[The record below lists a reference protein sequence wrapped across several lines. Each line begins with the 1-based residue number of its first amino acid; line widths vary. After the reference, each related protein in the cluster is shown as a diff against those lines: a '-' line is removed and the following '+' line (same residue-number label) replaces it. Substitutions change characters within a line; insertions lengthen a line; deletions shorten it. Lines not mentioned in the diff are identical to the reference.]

1 MERITNIQNIKD
13 NEEITKTIMTISDGR
28 NEKQA
33 EVYLAFLNGETD
45 RRYIV
50 YTTELNRGKDEKA
63 TFNLATMTFRN
74 GEYVLEATSNEDH
87 QNVELKVLNIVGLS
101 GDKGQEEVEEMIKKE
116 FPTASTLDLEA
127 LKRNID
133 QMSISVENPPKKANM
148 PMIIADV
155 IKRYYIRAL
164 NKELKKIHK
173 NKEMTQEEINTSSNK
188 LDKIENKLDEL
199 QDTYYQYPDNDKYN
213 DAVEISLSEIEQAK
227 EDIME
232 AKRSLEFKQAQLDES
247 ELNKENPNSLG
258 EEQGIELNPELPEA
272 TVEEPIVDG
281 DELQNIEQPKLSN
294 ALNEFGLAKENPSTL
309 DGKQKIDLNPEVSLL
324 DNENVKIENNN
335 STEVVEQGK
344 KNEENNSSIP
354 PVEVNANNSLN
365 MESKL
370 SSIVREDEIQEMDEF
385 AKSFNQE
392 EIDNKKQEIVDD
404 SVSKFGQSVET
415 IVQDITIGISALYE
429 KQIQAKEN
437 ENNLLKTKIQSYKN
451 ENNELKAQVQS
462 YENEKSEL
470 SVMVENVKN
479 KALEASKQ
487 AENSKL
493 EINDLTTKNTGLE
506 KENVELKST
515 VESQKQLLDQ
525 QNSNMETL
533 REEGKTRETSLL
545 QEIESLKQE
554 VSMLK
559 GYKDAYNQIAN
570 LLKNQIGTEQKIDTE
585 QNGMKK

>member
-101 GDKGQEEVEEMIKKE
+101 EDKRQEEVEEMIKKE

-272 TVEEPIVDG
+272 NVEESIVNG
-281 DELQNIEQPKLSN
+281 DEHQNVETTELSN
-294 ALNEFGLAKENPSTL
+294 AMNEFELEKENLDTL
-309 DGKQKIDLNPEVSLL
+309 DEEQKLDLNPEVPSL

-335 STEVVEQGK
+335 SNEVVEQEK
-344 KNEENNSSIP
+344 KNEEINSSIP

-370 SSIVREDEIQEMDEF
+370 NSIVREDEIQEMDEF

-392 EIDNKKQEIVDD
+392 EIDNKKQKIVDD

-429 KQIQAKEN
+429 NQIQAKEN
-437 ENNLLKTKIQSYKN
+437 ESNLLKTKIQSYKN
-451 ENNELKAQVQS
+451 ENNGLKAQVQS

-559 GYKDAYNQIAN
+559 GYKDAYNQIAS

>member
-247 ELNKENPNSLG
+247 ELNKENTNSLG
-258 EEQGIELNPELPEA
+258 EEQGIELNPELPE
-272 TVEEPIVDG
+272 TNVEESIVNG
-281 DELQNIEQPKLSN
+281 DEHQNVETTELSN
-294 ALNEFGLAKENPSTL
+294 AMNGFELEKENPDTL
-309 DGKQKIDLNPEVSLL
+309 NEEQKLDLNPEVTSL

-335 STEVVEQGK
+335 SNEVVEQEK
-344 KNEENNSSIP
+344 KNEEINSSIP

-370 SSIVREDEIQEMDEF
+370 NSIVREDEIQEMDEF

-392 EIDNKKQEIVDD
+392 EIDNKKQKIVDD

-429 KQIQAKEN
+429 NQIQAKEN
-437 ENNLLKTKIQSYKN
+437 EKNLLKTKIQSYKN
-451 ENNELKAQVQS
+451 ENNGLKAQVQS

-559 GYKDAYNQIAN
+559 GYKDAYNQIAS

>member
-101 GDKGQEEVEEMIKKE
+101 GDKRQEEVEEMIKKE

-272 TVEEPIVDG
+272 NVEESIVNG
-281 DELQNIEQPKLSN
+281 DEHQNVETTELSN
-294 ALNEFGLAKENPSTL
+294 AMNEFELEKENLDTL
-309 DGKQKIDLNPEVSLL
+309 DEEQKLDLNPEVPSL

-335 STEVVEQGK
+335 SNEVVEQEK
-344 KNEENNSSIP
+344 KNEEINSSIP

-370 SSIVREDEIQEMDEF
+370 NSIVREDEIQEMDEF

-392 EIDNKKQEIVDD
+392 EIDNKKQKIVDD

-429 KQIQAKEN
+429 NQIQAKEN
-437 ENNLLKTKIQSYKN
+437 ESNLLKTKIQSYKN
-451 ENNELKAQVQS
+451 ENNGLKAQVQS

-559 GYKDAYNQIAN
+559 GYKDAYNQIAS

>member
-101 GDKGQEEVEEMIKKE
+101 GDKRQEEVEEMIKKE

-227 EDIME
+227 EDIIE

-272 TVEEPIVDG
+272 NVEESIVNG
-281 DELQNIEQPKLSN
+281 DEHQNVETTELSN
-294 ALNEFGLAKENPSTL
+294 AMNGFELEKENPDTL
-309 DGKQKIDLNPEVSLL
+309 NEEQKLDLNPEVTSL

-335 STEVVEQGK
+335 SNEVVEQEK
-344 KNEENNSSIP
+344 KNEEINSSIP

-370 SSIVREDEIQEMDEF
+370 NSIVREDEIQEMDEF

-392 EIDNKKQEIVDD
+392 EIDNKKQKIVDD

-429 KQIQAKEN
+429 NQIQAKEN
-437 ENNLLKTKIQSYKN
+437 ESNLLKTKIQSYKN
-451 ENNELKAQVQS
+451 ENNGLKAQVQS

-493 EINDLTTKNTGLE
+493 EISDLTTKNTGLE

-559 GYKDAYNQIAN
+559 GYKDAYNQIAS

>member
-101 GDKGQEEVEEMIKKE
+101 GDKRQEEVEEMIKKE

-272 TVEEPIVDG
+272 NVEESIVNG
-281 DELQNIEQPKLSN
+281 DEHQNVETTELSN
-294 ALNEFGLAKENPSTL
+294 AMNGFELEKENPDTL
-309 DGKQKIDLNPEVSLL
+309 NEEQKLDLNPEVTSL

-335 STEVVEQGK
+335 SNEVVEQEK
-344 KNEENNSSIP
+344 KNEEINSSIP

-370 SSIVREDEIQEMDEF
+370 NSIVREDEIQEMDEF

-392 EIDNKKQEIVDD
+392 ELDNKKQKIVDD

-429 KQIQAKEN
+429 NQIQAKEN
-437 ENNLLKTKIQSYKN
+437 ESNLLKTKIQSYKN
-451 ENNELKAQVQS
+451 ENNGLKAQVQS

-559 GYKDAYNQIAN
+559 GYKDAYNQIAS

>member
-227 EDIME
+227 EDIIE

-247 ELNKENPNSLG
+247 KLNKENPNSLG

-272 TVEEPIVDG
+272 NVEESIVNG
-281 DELQNIEQPKLSN
+281 DEHQNVETTELSN
-294 ALNEFGLAKENPSTL
+294 AMNGFELEKENPDTL
-309 DGKQKIDLNPEVSLL
+309 NEEQKLDLNPEVTSL

-335 STEVVEQGK
+335 SNEVVEQEK
-344 KNEENNSSIP
+344 KNEEINSSIP

-370 SSIVREDEIQEMDEF
+370 NSIVREDEIQEMDEF

-392 EIDNKKQEIVDD
+392 EIDNKKQKIVDD

-429 KQIQAKEN
+429 NQIQAKEN
-437 ENNLLKTKIQSYKN
+437 ESNLLKTKIQSYKN
-451 ENNELKAQVQS
+451 ENNGLKAQVQS

-559 GYKDAYNQIAN
+559 GYKDAYNQIAS

>member
-227 EDIME
+227 EDIIE

-272 TVEEPIVDG
+272 NVEESIVNG
-281 DELQNIEQPKLSN
+281 DEHQNVETTELSN
-294 ALNEFGLAKENPSTL
+294 AMNGFELEKENPDTL
-309 DGKQKIDLNPEVSLL
+309 NEEQKLDLNPEVTSL

-335 STEVVEQGK
+335 SNEVVEQEK
-344 KNEENNSSIP
+344 KNEEINSSIP

-370 SSIVREDEIQEMDEF
+370 NSIVREDEIQEMDEF

-392 EIDNKKQEIVDD
+392 EIDNKKQKIVDD

-429 KQIQAKEN
+429 NQIQAKEN
-437 ENNLLKTKIQSYKN
+437 ESNLLKTKIQSYKN
-451 ENNELKAQVQS
+451 ENNGLKAQVQS

-559 GYKDAYNQIAN
+559 GYKDAYNQIAS

>member
-155 IKRYYIRAL
+155 IKRYYIRSL

-272 TVEEPIVDG
+272 NVEESIVNG
-281 DELQNIEQPKLSN
+281 DEHQNVETTELSN
-294 ALNEFGLAKENPSTL
+294 AMNEFELEKENLDTL
-309 DGKQKIDLNPEVSLL
+309 DEEQKLDLNPEVPSLY
-324 DNENVKIENNN
+324 NENVKIENNN
-335 STEVVEQGK
+335 SNEVVEQEK
-344 KNEENNSSIP
+344 KNEEINSSIP

-370 SSIVREDEIQEMDEF
+370 NSIVREDEIQEMDEF

-392 EIDNKKQEIVDD
+392 EIDNKKQKIVDD

-429 KQIQAKEN
+429 NQIQAKEN
-437 ENNLLKTKIQSYKN
+437 ESNLLKTKIQSYKN
-451 ENNELKAQVQS
+451 ENNGLKVQVQS

-559 GYKDAYNQIAN
+559 GYKDAYNQIAS

>member
-213 DAVEISLSEIEQAK
+213 DAVEISLSEIKQAK

-272 TVEEPIVDG
+272 NVEESIVNG
-281 DELQNIEQPKLSN
+281 DEHQNVETTELSN
-294 ALNEFGLAKENPSTL
+294 AMNGFELEKENPDTL
-309 DGKQKIDLNPEVSLL
+309 NEEQKLDLNPEVTSL

-335 STEVVEQGK
+335 SNEVVEQEK
-344 KNEENNSSIP
+344 KNEEINSSIP

-370 SSIVREDEIQEMDEF
+370 NSIVREDEIQEMDEF

-392 EIDNKKQEIVDD
+392 EIDNKKQKIVDD

-429 KQIQAKEN
+429 NQIQAKEN
-437 ENNLLKTKIQSYKN
+437 ESNLLKTKIQSYKN
-451 ENNELKAQVQS
+451 ENNGLKAQVQS

-559 GYKDAYNQIAN
+559 GYKDAYNQIAS

>member
-155 IKRYYIRAL
+155 IKRYYIRSL

-188 LDKIENKLDEL
+188 LDKIETKLDEL

-258 EEQGIELNPELPEA
+258 EEPGIELNPELPEA
-272 TVEEPIVDG
+272 NVEESIVNG
-281 DELQNIEQPKLSN
+281 DEHQNVETTELSN
-294 ALNEFGLAKENPSTL
+294 AMNEFELEKENLDTL
-309 DGKQKIDLNPEVSLL
+309 DEEQKLDLNPEVPSL

-335 STEVVEQGK
+335 SNEVVEQEK
-344 KNEENNSSIP
+344 KNEEINSSIP
-354 PVEVNANNSLN
+354 PVELNANNSLN

-370 SSIVREDEIQEMDEF
+370 NSIVREDEIQEMDEF

-392 EIDNKKQEIVDD
+392 EIDNKKQKIVDD

-437 ENNLLKTKIQSYKN
+437 ENNG
-451 ENNELKAQVQS
+451 LKAQVQS

-559 GYKDAYNQIAN
+559 GYKDAYNQIAS

>member
-272 TVEEPIVDG
+272 NVEESIVNG
-281 DELQNIEQPKLSN
+281 DEHQNVETTELSN
-294 ALNEFGLAKENPSTL
+294 AMNGFELEKENPDTL
-309 DGKQKIDLNPEVSLL
+309 NEEQKLDLNPEVTSL

-335 STEVVEQGK
+335 SNEVVEQEK
-344 KNEENNSSIP
+344 KNEEINSSIP

-370 SSIVREDEIQEMDEF
+370 NSIVREDEIQEMDEF

-392 EIDNKKQEIVDD
+392 EIDNKKQKIVDD

-429 KQIQAKEN
+429 NQIQAKEN
-437 ENNLLKTKIQSYKN
+437 ESNLLKTKIQSYKN
-451 ENNELKAQVQS
+451 ENNGLKAQVQS

-559 GYKDAYNQIAN
+559 GYKDAYNQIAS

>member
-155 IKRYYIRAL
+155 IKRYYIRSL

-188 LDKIENKLDEL
+188 LDKIETKLDEL

-247 ELNKENPNSLG
+247 ELNKENTNSLG

-272 TVEEPIVDG
+272 NVEESIVNG
-281 DELQNIEQPKLSN
+281 DEHQNVETTELSN
-294 ALNEFGLAKENPSTL
+294 AMNGFELEKENPDTL
-309 DGKQKIDLNPEVSLL
+309 NEEQKLDLNPEVTSL

-335 STEVVEQGK
+335 SNEVVEQEK
-344 KNEENNSSIP
+344 KNEEINSSIP

-370 SSIVREDEIQEMDEF
+370 NSIVREDEIQEMDEF

-392 EIDNKKQEIVDD
+392 EIDNKKQKIVDD

-451 ENNELKAQVQS
+451 ENNGLKAQVQS
-462 YENEKSEL
+462 YENEKSER

-559 GYKDAYNQIAN
+559 GYKDAYNQIAS

>member
-101 GDKGQEEVEEMIKKE
+101 GDKRQEEVEEMIKKE

-232 AKRSLEFKQAQLDES
+232 AKRSLKFKQAQLDES

-272 TVEEPIVDG
+272 NVEESIVNG
-281 DELQNIEQPKLSN
+281 DEHQNVETTELSN
-294 ALNEFGLAKENPSTL
+294 AMNGFELEKENPDTL
-309 DGKQKIDLNPEVSLL
+309 NEEQKLDLNPEVTSL

-335 STEVVEQGK
+335 SNEVVEQEK
-344 KNEENNSSIP
+344 KNDSQERIQ
-354 PVEVNANNSLN
+354 
-365 MESKL
+365 
-370 SSIVREDEIQEMDEF
+370 RE
-385 AKSFNQE
+385 AGGS
-392 EIDNKKQEIVDD
+392 
-404 SVSKFGQSVET
+404 
-415 IVQDITIGISALYE
+415 
-429 KQIQAKEN
+429 
-437 ENNLLKTKIQSYKN
+437 
-451 ENNELKAQVQS
+451 
-462 YENEKSEL
+462 
-470 SVMVENVKN
+470 
-479 KALEASKQ
+479 
-487 AENSKL
+487 
-493 EINDLTTKNTGLE
+493 
-506 KENVELKST
+506 
-515 VESQKQLLDQ
+515 
-525 QNSNMETL
+525 
-533 REEGKTRETSLL
+533 
-545 QEIESLKQE
+545 
-554 VSMLK
+554 
-559 GYKDAYNQIAN
+559 
-570 LLKNQIGTEQKIDTE
+570 
-585 QNGMKK
+585 

>member
-155 IKRYYIRAL
+155 IKRYYIRSL

-272 TVEEPIVDG
+272 NVEESIVNG
-281 DELQNIEQPKLSN
+281 DEHQNVETTELSN
-294 ALNEFGLAKENPSTL
+294 AMNEFELEKENLDTL
-309 DGKQKIDLNPEVSLL
+309 DEEQKLDLNPEVPSL

-335 STEVVEQGK
+335 SNEVVEQEK
-344 KNEENNSSIP
+344 KNEEINSSIP

-370 SSIVREDEIQEMDEF
+370 NSIVREDEIQEMDEF

-392 EIDNKKQEIVDD
+392 EIDNKKQKIVDD

-429 KQIQAKEN
+429 NQIQAKEN
-437 ENNLLKTKIQSYKN
+437 ESNLLKTKIQSYKN
-451 ENNELKAQVQS
+451 ENNGLKAQVQS

-559 GYKDAYNQIAN
+559 GYKDAYNQIAS

>member
-272 TVEEPIVDG
+272 NVEESIVNG
-281 DELQNIEQPKLSN
+281 DEHQNVETTELSN
-294 ALNEFGLAKENPSTL
+294 AMNEFELEKENLDTL
-309 DGKQKIDLNPEVSLL
+309 DEEQKLDLNPEVPSL

-335 STEVVEQGK
+335 SNEVVEQEK
-344 KNEENNSSIP
+344 KNEEINSSIP

-370 SSIVREDEIQEMDEF
+370 NSIVREDEIQEMDEF

-392 EIDNKKQEIVDD
+392 EIDNKKQKIVDD

-429 KQIQAKEN
+429 NQTQAKEN

-451 ENNELKAQVQS
+451 ENNGLKAQVQS

-559 GYKDAYNQIAN
+559 GYKDAYNQIAS

>member
-247 ELNKENPNSLG
+247 ELNKENTNSLG
-258 EEQGIELNPELPEA
+258 EEQGIELNPELPE
-272 TVEEPIVDG
+272 TNVEESIVNG
-281 DELQNIEQPKLSN
+281 DEHQNVETTELSN
-294 ALNEFGLAKENPSTL
+294 AMNGFELEKENPDTL
-309 DGKQKIDLNPEVSLL
+309 NEEQKLDLNPEVTSL

-335 STEVVEQGK
+335 SNEVVEQEK
-344 KNEENNSSIP
+344 KNEEINSSIP

-370 SSIVREDEIQEMDEF
+370 NSIVREDEIQEMDEF

-392 EIDNKKQEIVDD
+392 EIDNKKQKIVDD

-451 ENNELKAQVQS
+451 ENNGLKAQVQS

-559 GYKDAYNQIAN
+559 GYKDAYNQIAS
-570 LLKNQIGTEQKIDTE
+570 LLKNQIGTEQ
-585 QNGMKK
+585 NGMKK

>member
-155 IKRYYIRAL
+155 IKRYYIRSL

-227 EDIME
+227 KDIME

-247 ELNKENPNSLG
+247 ELNKENTNSLG
-258 EEQGIELNPELPEA
+258 EEQGIELNPELPE
-272 TVEEPIVDG
+272 TNVEESIVNG
-281 DELQNIEQPKLSN
+281 DEHQNVETTELSN
-294 ALNEFGLAKENPSTL
+294 AMNGFELEKENPDTL
-309 DGKQKIDLNPEVSLL
+309 NEEQKLDLNPEVTSL

-335 STEVVEQGK
+335 SNEVVEQEK
-344 KNEENNSSIP
+344 KNEEINSSIP

-370 SSIVREDEIQEMDEF
+370 NSIVREDEIQEMDEF

-429 KQIQAKEN
+429 NQIQAKEN
-437 ENNLLKTKIQSYKN
+437 ESNLLKTKIQSYKN
-451 ENNELKAQVQS
+451 ENNGLKAQVQS

-559 GYKDAYNQIAN
+559 GYKDAYNQIAS

>member
-155 IKRYYIRAL
+155 IKRYYIRSL

-188 LDKIENKLDEL
+188 LDKIETKLDEL

-247 ELNKENPNSLG
+247 ELNKENTNSLG

-272 TVEEPIVDG
+272 NVEESIVNG
-281 DELQNIEQPKLSN
+281 DEHQNVETTELSN
-294 ALNEFGLAKENPSTL
+294 AMNGFELEKENPDTL
-309 DGKQKIDLNPEVSLL
+309 NEEQKLDLNPEVTSL

-335 STEVVEQGK
+335 SNEVVEQEK
-344 KNEENNSSIP
+344 KNEEINSSIP

-370 SSIVREDEIQEMDEF
+370 NSIVREDEIQEMDEF

-392 EIDNKKQEIVDD
+392 EIDNKKQKIVDD

-451 ENNELKAQVQS
+451 ENNGLKAQVQS

-559 GYKDAYNQIAN
+559 GYKDAYNQIAS

>member
-258 EEQGIELNPELPEA
+258 EEQGIELNPELLEA

-370 SSIVREDEIQEMDEF
+370 NSIVREDEIQEMDEF

-392 EIDNKKQEIVDD
+392 EIGNKKQEIVDD

>member
-101 GDKGQEEVEEMIKKE
+101 GDKRQEEVEEMIKKE

-272 TVEEPIVDG
+272 NVEESIVNG
-281 DELQNIEQPKLSN
+281 DEHQNVETTELSN
-294 ALNEFGLAKENPSTL
+294 AMNGFELEKENPDTL
-309 DGKQKIDLNPEVSLL
+309 NEEQKLDLNPEVTSL

-335 STEVVEQGK
+335 SNEVVEQEK
-344 KNEENNSSIP
+344 KNEEINSSIP

-370 SSIVREDEIQEMDEF
+370 NSIVREDEIQEMDEF

-392 EIDNKKQEIVDD
+392 EIDNKKQKIVDD

-429 KQIQAKEN
+429 NQIQAKEN
-437 ENNLLKTKIQSYKN
+437 ESNLLKTKIQSYKN
-451 ENNELKAQVQS
+451 ENNGLKAQVQS

-559 GYKDAYNQIAN
+559 GYKDAYNQIAS

>member
-101 GDKGQEEVEEMIKKE
+101 GDKRQEEVEEMIKKE

-213 DAVEISLSEIEQAK
+213 DAVEISLSEIKQAK

-272 TVEEPIVDG
+272 NVEESIVNG
-281 DELQNIEQPKLSN
+281 DEHQNVETTELSN
-294 ALNEFGLAKENPSTL
+294 AMNGFELEKENPDTL
-309 DGKQKIDLNPEVSLL
+309 NEEQKLDLNPEVTSL

-335 STEVVEQGK
+335 SNEVVEQEK
-344 KNEENNSSIP
+344 KNEEINSSIP

-370 SSIVREDEIQEMDEF
+370 NSIVREDEIQEMDEF

-392 EIDNKKQEIVDD
+392 EIDNKKQKIVDD

-429 KQIQAKEN
+429 NQIQAKEN
-437 ENNLLKTKIQSYKN
+437 ESNLLKTKIQSYKN
-451 ENNELKAQVQS
+451 ENNGLKAQVQS

-559 GYKDAYNQIAN
+559 GYKDAYNQIAS

>member
-1 MERITNIQNIKD
+1 
-13 NEEITKTIMTISDGR
+13 
-28 NEKQA
+28 
-33 EVYLAFLNGETD
+33 
-45 RRYIV
+45 
-50 YTTELNRGKDEKA
+50 
-63 TFNLATMTFRN
+63 
-74 GEYVLEATSNEDH
+74 
-87 QNVELKVLNIVGLS
+87 
-101 GDKGQEEVEEMIKKE
+101 
-116 FPTASTLDLEA
+116 
-127 LKRNID
+127 
-133 QMSISVENPPKKANM
+133 
-148 PMIIADV
+148 
-155 IKRYYIRAL
+155 
-164 NKELKKIHK
+164 
-173 NKEMTQEEINTSSNK
+173 
-188 LDKIENKLDEL
+188 
-199 QDTYYQYPDNDKYN
+199 
-213 DAVEISLSEIEQAK
+213 
-227 EDIME
+227 
-232 AKRSLEFKQAQLDES
+232 
-247 ELNKENPNSLG
+247 
-258 EEQGIELNPELPEA
+258 
-272 TVEEPIVDG
+272 
-281 DELQNIEQPKLSN
+281 
-294 ALNEFGLAKENPSTL
+294 
-309 DGKQKIDLNPEVSLL
+309 
-324 DNENVKIENNN
+324 
-335 STEVVEQGK
+335 
-344 KNEENNSSIP
+344 
-354 PVEVNANNSLN
+354 

-370 SSIVREDEIQEMDEF
+370 NSIVREDEIQEMDEF

-392 EIDNKKQEIVDD
+392 EIDNKKQKIVDD

-429 KQIQAKEN
+429 NQIQAKEN
-437 ENNLLKTKIQSYKN
+437 ESNLLKTKIQSYKN
-451 ENNELKAQVQS
+451 ENNGLKAQVQS

-559 GYKDAYNQIAN
+559 GYKDAYNQIAS